1 MARKMWANVDANLMK
16 FPASMRLMAT
26 TAAAEGVEGAVEVVE
41 AAVAVAAQPVAA
53 ASSHYFNYLFTQR
66 KQTCRRH
73 LSCLVITI
81 VIVAVVA
88 YACGICSS

>member
-1 MARKMWANVDANLMK
+1 
-16 FPASMRLMAT
+16 MRLMA
-26 TAAAEGVEGAVEVVE
+26 AAAVAAERAGAAEGAERAGTAE

-53 ASSHYFNYLFTQR
+53 ASTHYFNYLFTQR
-66 KQTCRRH
+66 KQTCRRY

-81 VIVAVVA
+81 VVVA

>member
-1 MARKMWANVDANLMK
+1 
-16 FPASMRLMAT
+16 MRLMA
-26 TAAAEGVEGAVEVVE
+26 AAAVAAEAVEAAKASAE
-41 AAVAVAAQPVAA
+41 AAVAVAAQPVTA
-53 ASSHYFNYLFTQR
+53 ASTHYFNYLFTQR

-81 VIVAVVA
+81 VVVVA

>member
-1 MARKMWANVDANLMK
+1 
-16 FPASMRLMAT
+16 MAT
-26 TAAAEGVEGAVEVVE
+26 TAAAEGVEGAAEALEVVE
-41 AAVAVAAQPVAA
+41 AAEAVAAQPVAA

-81 VIVAVVA
+81 VIVVAIVVVA

>member
-1 MARKMWANVDANLMK
+1 
-16 FPASMRLMAT
+16 MRLMA
-26 TAAAEGVEGAVEVVE
+26 AAAVAAEAVEAAKASAE

-53 ASSHYFNYLFTQR
+53 ASTHYFNYLFTQR
-66 KQTCRRH
+66 KQTCRRY

-81 VIVAVVA
+81 VFVA

>member
-1 MARKMWANVDANLMK
+1 MWPNVDANLMK

-41 AAVAVAAQPVAA
+41 AAVAVAA

-81 VIVAVVA
+81 VIVVA